1 MKSLIERIN
10 IQELRTRADDLYK
23 WLYDNPLADI
33 RAFENKANQ
42 LAILLVKIHIYNK
55 NNN

>member
-1 MKSLIERIN
+1 MKSLIEKVD
-10 IQELRTRADDLYK
+10 IQNLEKKVDNLHQ

-33 RAFENKANQ
+33 RTFENKANQ